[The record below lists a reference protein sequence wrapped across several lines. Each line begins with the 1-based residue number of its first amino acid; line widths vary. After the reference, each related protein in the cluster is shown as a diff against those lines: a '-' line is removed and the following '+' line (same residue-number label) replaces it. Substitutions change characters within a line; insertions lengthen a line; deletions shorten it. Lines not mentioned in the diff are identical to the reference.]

1 MSDQSA
7 AKFSLCKNKSDPF
20 FIPTKSNYQ
29 LKLYCNVINCRSEV
43 RPRYARSDSELI
55 WSHLHS
61 YCQDTEPAV
70 FGQSILSWNIPG
82 TYEIQYHKTK
92 WYTCT
97 CTCNYHLTNFS
108 HDECIS
114 IFRPFVW
121 LFFCVCLLL
130 WKLDLGQEGSPYI
143 TLFRTLLQ
151 AFSQTSKTGHPEGM
165 FSLKIIKD

>member
-1 MSDQSA
+1 MQPN
-7 AKFSLCKNKSDPF
+7 FLCVRTKWPI
-20 FIPTKSNYQ
+20 FIPTKSNYHFI
-29 LKLYCNVINCRSEV
+29 LYCNVVNCRSEV

-82 TYEIQYHKTK
+82 MYEIQYHKTK

-97 CTCNYHLTNFS
+97 CTCNYYLANFS

-121 LFFCVCLLL
+121 LFLCVCVFCCGS
-130 WKLDLGQEGSPYI
+130 WILDRRAPLYI
-143 TLFRTLLQ
+143 TLFSTPVQ
-151 AFSQTSKTGHPEGM
+151 AFSQTSKTGHPEGL
-165 FSLKIIKD
+165 FSHKVIRD